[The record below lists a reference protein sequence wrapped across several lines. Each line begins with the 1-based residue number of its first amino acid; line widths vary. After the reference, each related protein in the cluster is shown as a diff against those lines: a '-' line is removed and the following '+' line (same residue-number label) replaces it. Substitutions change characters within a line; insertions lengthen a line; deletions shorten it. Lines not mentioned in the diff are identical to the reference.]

1 MLPHQWYE
9 YVGSCVLATLLL
21 APLLEYYLVRLRRR
35 VRVRGR
41 GRGRGRARARAR
53 GRARVKVRVS
63 EHYLVSLLVLVQ
75 ATARGLLVGVRV
87 SVRARAS

>member
-41 GRGRGRARARAR
+41 GRVRMMDVGLVRGAPLHLL
-53 GRARVKVRVS
+53 
-63 EHYLVSLLVLVQ
+63 HY
-75 ATARGLLVGVRV
+75 
-87 SVRARAS
+87 